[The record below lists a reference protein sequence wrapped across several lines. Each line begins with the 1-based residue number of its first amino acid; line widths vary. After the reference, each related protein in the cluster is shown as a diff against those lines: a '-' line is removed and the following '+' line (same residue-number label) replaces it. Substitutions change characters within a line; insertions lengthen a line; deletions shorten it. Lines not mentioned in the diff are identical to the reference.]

1 MPTGESV
8 DWICQPQELHDQG
21 KSLQTLPSVHL
32 GEAGNLPSKYIGI
45 STRKYQREE
54 KQNPR
59 WPRGLEPV
67 TQLQSPAAGTAPLPL
82 SNCSWFLP
90 SLSPSLFPCLAPL
103 SFPGLSPLTPGPPQ
117 LYDSAPDPAL

>member
-45 STRKYQREE
+45 STIEYCEMLVMFCFLCVCTK
-54 KQNPR
+54 
-59 WPRGLEPV
+59 L
-67 TQLQSPAAGTAPLPL
+67 LPL
-82 SNCSWFLP
+82 CL
-90 SLSPSLFPCLAPL
+90 SL
-103 SFPGLSPLTPGPPQ
+103 
-117 LYDSAPDPAL
+117 